1 MELTPYWAGIGSW
14 GLDMNKGLIFIF
26 GATALAASSR
36 GQVSALINYPVA
48 DVLGHREF
56 QLNQNFTSANSNL
69 TSQYLQSQNYVL
81 GLFDVAEVSG
91 ITDFLGSH
99 NFGVKFTPY
108 RSKDEKFALGFGWQG
123 LSSNAVSTFEYA
135 RYTMGSYNLHLGY
148 QHDDE
153 NRGVFGFDHAFSD
166 QWGCSGE
173 YVGNSTGSAAYSL
186 FYTMKS
192 GLVLQG
198 IYTKPHDIAT
208 DANYTFVLSYTFRI

>member
-1 MELTPYWAGIGSW
+1 MY
-14 GLDMNKGLIFIF
+14 KGFICVTAF
-26 GATALAASSR
+26 AALAAS
-36 GQVSALINYPVA
+36 GNAQVSALINYPIA

-56 QLNQNFTSANSNL
+56 QLNHNFTSADSKL
-69 TSQYLQSQNYVL
+69 GGQYLNSTNYVL

-91 ITDFLGSH
+91 ITDFMGSH
-99 NFGVKFTPY
+99 NFGLKFTPY
-108 RSKDEKFALGFGWQG
+108 RSKDENLAFGFGWQG
-123 LSSNAVSTFEYA
+123 LSSDAVSTFEYA
-135 RYTMGSYNLHLGY
+135 RYTMGNYNLHLGY

-173 YVGNSTGSAAYSL
+173 YVGNSTGSSACSL

-198 IYTKPHDIAT
+198 IYTKPHDLAT

>member
-1 MELTPYWAGIGSW
+1 MCR
-14 GLDMNKGLIFIF
+14 GLLCSTAFV
-26 GATALAASSR
+26 ALAASGR
-36 GQVSALINYPVA
+36 AQVSALINYPVA

-56 QLNQNFTSANSNL
+56 QLNQNLTSADSKL
-69 TSQYLQSQNYVL
+69 SGQYLHSQNYVL
-81 GLFDVAEVSG
+81 GLYDLAEVSG

-99 NFGVKFTPY
+99 NFGLKFTPY
-108 RSKDEKFALGFGWQG
+108 RSKDEKFAFGFGWQG
-123 LSSNAVSTFEYA
+123 LSSDSVSTFQYA
-135 RYTMGSYNLHLGY
+135 RYTSGNYNLHFGY

-173 YVGNSTGSAAYSL
+173 YVGNSTGSSAYSL

-198 IYTKPHDIAT
+198 IYTKPHDVAT
-208 DANYTFVLSYTFRI
+208 DATYTFVLSYTFRI

>member
-1 MELTPYWAGIGSW
+1 
-14 GLDMNKGLIFIF
+14 MNKGLIFIF
-26 GATALAASSR
+26 GATALAATSQ
-36 GQVSALINYPVA
+36 GQVSALINFPVA

-56 QLNQNFTSANSNL
+56 QLNQNFTSSNSKL

-99 NFGVKFTPY
+99 NFGLKFTPI
-108 RSKDEKFALGFGWQG
+108 RSKDEKFAFGFGWQG

-135 RYTMGSYNLHLGY
+135 RYTMGNYNLHLGY

-153 NRGVFGFDHAFSD
+153 NRGVFGFDHAFSN
-166 QWGCSGE
+166 QWGCSAE
-173 YVGNSTGSAAYSL
+173 YVGNSTGSSAYSF

-192 GLVLQG
+192 GLVIQG
-198 IYTKPHDIAT
+198 IYTKLHDVSV
-208 DANYTFVLSYTFRI
+208 DANYTFVLCYTFRI

>member
-1 MELTPYWAGIGSW
+1 
-14 GLDMNKGLIFIF
+14 MNKGLIFIF
-26 GATALAASSR
+26 GATALAATSQ

-56 QLNQNFTSANSNL
+56 QLNQNFTSSNSKL
-69 TSQYLQSQNYVL
+69 TSQYLQSQNYIL

-99 NFGVKFTPY
+99 NFGLKFTPF
-108 RSKDEKFALGFGWQG
+108 RSKDEKFAFGFGWQG

-135 RYTMGSYNLHLGY
+135 RYTMGNYNLHLGY

-153 NRGVFGFDHAFSD
+153 NRGVFGFDHAFSG
-166 QWGCSGE
+166 QWGCSAE

-198 IYTKPHDIAT
+198 IYTKPHDLAT
-208 DANYTFVLSYTFRI
+208 EANYTFVLTYTFRI